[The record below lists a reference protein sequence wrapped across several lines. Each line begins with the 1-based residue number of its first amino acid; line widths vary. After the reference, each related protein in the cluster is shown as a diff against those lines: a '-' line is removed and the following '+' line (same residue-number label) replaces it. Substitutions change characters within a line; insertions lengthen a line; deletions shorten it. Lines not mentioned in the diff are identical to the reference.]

1 MWIEAVRTSM
11 TFADVVVAGLHLLF
25 AAVWAGSVVFM
36 TVAVLP
42 AARDGVLDSEPLAR
56 LTTQFKR
63 IARAG
68 AVVTVLTGG
77 HQAATGY
84 METLF
89 SSTRGH
95 LVLGMVV
102 LWLALAALSEIGAAR
117 LTDGTDQ
124 RKVRTPAAD
133 ARPFFLA
140 ASVVAVAL
148 FADAGAL
155 AAPW

>member
-1 MWIEAVRTSM
+1 MVPLM
-11 TFADVVVAGLHLLF
+11 TLADVVVAGSHLLF
-25 AAVWAGSVVFM
+25 AAVWSGSVVFM

-42 AARDGVLDSEPLAR
+42 AAREGLLDSEPLAE
-56 LTTQFKR
+56 LTKQFKR

-68 AVVTVLTGG
+68 ALVTVLTGG
-77 HQAATGY
+77 HQAANGY
-84 METLF
+84 IDTLL

-95 LVLGMVV
+95 LVLGMVA
-102 LWLALAALSEIGAAR
+102 LWLALAALSEIGAGR
-117 LTDGTDQ
+117 LTDGTDE

-148 FADAGAL
+148 FLDAGAL

>member
-1 MWIEAVRTSM
+1 MSL
-11 TFADVVVAGLHLLF
+11 ADVVVAGLHLLF
-25 AAVWAGSVVFM
+25 AAVWGGSVVFM
-36 TVAVLP
+36 TLAVLP
-42 AARDGVLDSEPLAR
+42 AAREGLLDSEPLAEF
-56 LTTQFKR
+56 TKQFKR

-68 AVVTVLTGG
+68 AVVTLLTGG
-77 HQAATGY
+77 HQAANGY
-84 METLF
+84 MDTLF
-89 SSTRGH
+89 STTRGH

-117 LTDGTDQ
+117 LADGTDE

-148 FADAGAL
+148 FVDAGAL
-155 AAPW
+155 AASW

>member
-1 MWIEAVRTSM
+1 MGIEGPRTPMSL
-11 TFADVVVAGLHLLF
+11 ADVVMAGLHLLF
-25 AAVWAGSVVFM
+25 AAVWGGSVVFM

-42 AARDGVLDSEPLAR
+42 AARDGVLDSEPLSR
-56 LTTQFKR
+56 LTKQFKR

-68 AVVTVLTGG
+68 AVVTLLTGG

-84 METLF
+84 MDTLF
-89 SSTRGH
+89 TSTRGH

-102 LWLALAALSEIGAAR
+102 LWFTLAALSEIGAGR
-117 LTDGTDQ
+117 LAEGTNE

-140 ASVVAVAL
+140 ASVVAIAL
-148 FADAGAL
+148 FIDAGAL